1 MALNEHDE
9 KEAAKLFN
17 LFQKQNNA
25 VQNTNTSKNT
35 NAFDN
40 QGGEFGEYGDGNSI
54 GLGFDNQN
62 PSNEMNI
69 ELPPMKKKEI
79 PSTNSSPNINTTNM
93 VLPTNMEVCP
103 FCKTIHPPLRPGEK
117 CPNAGLDI
125 KDQKKFNID
134 DTIINK
140 HIVTLKNIII
150 NNMSSKNIVNGTKF
164 FKYSIME
171 LTKALEAYE
180 E

>member
-9 KEAAKLFN
+9 KEAARLFN
-17 LFQKQNNA
+17 LFQKQTNM
-25 VQNTNTSKNT
+25 VQNNTPKNT

-62 PSNEMNI
+62 PSNEMNV

-79 PSTNSSPNINTTNM
+79 PSNPSPNIDMSNM
-93 VLPTNMEVCP
+93 VLPPNMEVCP

-134 DTIINK
+134 DTTINK
-140 HIVTLKNIII
+140 HIINLKNIII

-164 FKYSIME
+164 FKYAIME
-171 LTKALEAYE
+171 LTKALELYE

>member
-1 MALNEHDE
+1 MTLNEHDE
-9 KEAAKLFN
+9 KEAARLFN
-17 LFQKQNNA
+17 LFQNQSGMIQND
-25 VQNTNTSKNT
+25 TNRRMNE
-35 NAFDN
+35 FDN
-40 QGGEFGEYGDGNSI
+40 QGGDFGEYGDGNSI

-62 PSNEMNI
+62 PSNESNI
-69 ELPPMKKKEI
+69 ELPPMKKKII
-79 PSTNSSPNINTTNM
+79 PSTNSSPNNNTSDV
-93 VLPTNMEVCP
+93 VLPTNMDICP
-103 FCKTIHPPLRPGEK
+103 FCKTIHPPLRSGEK
-117 CPNAGLDI
+117 CPNAYLDI

-140 HIVTLKNIII
+140 HISTLKNIII